1 MADQPDFGELKRQL
15 RGAAD
20 EGHASADAV
29 LGRVDEYLTA
39 DDVSDEHREGLIE
52 HLRDAVHHFEADHPR
67 LTAALQQ
74 VVDSLTAAGI

>member
-1 MADQPDFGELKRQL
+1 MTDQPDFGELKRQL

-20 EGHASADAV
+20 EGHANADDV
-29 LGRVDEYLTA
+29 LGRVDEYLAA
-39 DDVSDEHREGLIE
+39 DDVSEEHHEGLIQ
-52 HLRDAVHHFEADHPR
+52 HLRDAVNHFEAEHPR